1 MAKTYVV
8 KLEIDGVS
16 ESVSSINGL
25 EKAVSKLEA
34 ELKSADLGSAE
45 FKKLSSELGKAK
57 NELGSFK
64 TEINNLDP
72 KKKAAEFDDFGK
84 GVSNSFGIATQAMG
98 LFGAEGQEIAG
109 LITQAQ
115 EGIQTAYDVTAKA
128 QSAFGKAAQ
137 DSGQSAVKSTKGLVG
152 GFKNLVKGVKGG
164 SKAMKIAIAST
175 GIGLL
180 VVAVGLLVAYWDD
193 IKGLVSGVSGEQA
206 KLNKEAE
213 QNVKTQQE
221 GLDAISAQ
229 EESLKLQGKS
239 EKEIRDMKIAQTDE
253 VIAATKL
260 QLEQMEITKKAQVDA
275 AERNRNIAQG
285 IIAFLMAPVTILLA
299 GVDALTSGLAYI
311 GVLDEG
317 TNLALELTESA
328 ANLIFDP
335 KEIAAEG
342 DAAIKETKNQLTKL
356 ENSRAGFIN
365 RANAE
370 ADSNNKAA
378 SDKREAE
385 KQKAE
390 DQEEKDAE
398 EKKAKT
404 IKEAEELRALNNEL
418 ALLALDDEFA
428 RAKLALEQQEAA
440 DLLAIEGAEN
450 KGAQEHAIEL
460 KYTALQIAL
469 ANTKLAADKVISD
482 EAIALSDKEKEEK
495 IANEQAVADFE
506 KQLQASKIQTIA
518 NGFKLIADLAGESKA
533 AQAIAIIG
541 ENAVG
546 IANQIISTQAS
557 NIAITAQGTALAI
570 PSGGSS
576 VATAAALVTSNNI
589 SLGIG
594 IAGSAA
600 ATAKALAALK
610 EGGDTGGGASP
621 GGGGGGSPNLGT
633 PEQTSSIDFGFLGDG
648 DVSQLGETAPVQA
661 YVLGA
666 DVSSTL
672 EANQVIKDQSTL

>member
-8 KLEIDGVS
+8 KLEIDGVGT
-16 ESVSSINGL
+16 SVALINDL
-25 EKAVSKLEA
+25 ENAVANLEA
-34 ELKSADLGSAE
+34 RIKSADLGSNVV
-45 FKKLSSELGKAK
+45 KLSTELKAAK
-57 NELGSFK
+57 IELKSFDDEVESLDPTKTADKFIKLGSGIAGGFAAATGAAALLGIESETLEK
-64 TEINNLDP
+64 TQVKLQGAIAIAVGFRSLAEAKLSEAIGQSVIAE
-72 KKKAAEFDDFGK
+72 KARAAAT
-84 GVSNSFGIATQAMG
+84 GVSSFVTGAAT
-98 LFGAEGQEIAG
+98 
-109 LITQAQ
+109 
-115 EGIQTAYDVTAKA
+115 
-128 QSAFGKAAQ
+128 
-137 DSGQSAVKSTKGLVG
+137 
-152 GFKNLVKGVKGG
+152 KGVK
-164 SKAMKIAIAST
+164 AFRLALIST
-175 GIGLL
+175 GIGAL

-193 IKGLVSGVSGEQA
+193 IKGFVSGVTGEQE
-206 KLNKEAE
+206 KLNEEAE
-213 QNVKTQQE
+213 KNVKTQEE
-221 GLDAISAQ
+221 GLEAISAQ

-239 EKEIRDMKIAQTDE
+239 EEEIRDMKIAQTDE
-253 VIAATKL
+253 IILATQL
-260 QLEQMEITKKAQVDA
+260 QLKQMEATKKAQVDA
-275 AERNRNIAQG
+275 AARNKSIAMG
-285 IIAFLMAPVTILLA
+285 IIAFLSAPILLLLGLID
-299 GVDALTSGLAYI
+299 GVTAGLAFV

-317 TNLALELTESA
+317 TDMA
-328 ANLIFDP
+328 ANFLDGAASMIFDP
-335 KEIAAEG
+335 EEVAAEG
-342 DAAIKETKNQLTKL
+342 DALIKEQEKQLTKL
-356 ENSRAGFIN
+356 ENSRAGMV
-365 RANAE
+365 NAKNKE
-370 ADSNNKAA
+370 IDAENKAA
-378 SDKREAE
+378 SDKRAAE
-385 KQKAE
+385 KKTAD
-390 DQEEKDAE
+390 DQAAQDAKDLEKRLIEEA
-398 EKKAKT
+398 AS
-404 IKEAEELRALNNEL
+404 LRALNKEL
-418 ALLALDDEFA
+418 ALLALDDEFE
-428 RAKLALEQQEAA
+428 RGKLALEQQETA
-440 DLLAIEGAEN
+440 DLEAIAGAEN
-450 KGAQEHAIEL
+450 FEEQKFAIEQ

-495 IANEQAVADFE
+495 IANDQAVADFE

-621 GGGGGGSPNLGT
+621 GGGGGGAPNLGT

-648 DVSQLGETAPVQA
+648 DTSQVGETAPVQA